1 MKKILKF
8 SLLLAAVVLTA
19 VQAHAGNAD
28 FSLDLIKEEGKTVS
42 FNLKETKKID
52 LSIYDTNDGLIYQ
65 EKVTSEENIS
75 RTYDLTALPDG
86 IYFLKAESDLK
97 ISKYKIEVVGNKA
110 KLSADTISEVYKP
123 VLVNKNGMVIVN
135 ILNLE
140 KTPVSV
146 TIYNSEENEVYN
158 ETLTADLY
166 VGKIFDLTSAP
177 SSKYTF
183 EITYNGKTYIET
195 VTTK

>member
-8 SLLLAAVVLTA
+8 SLVLAAVVLTA
-19 VQAHAGNAD
+19 TQAHAGNTD
-28 FSLDLIKEEGKTVS
+28 FSLDLIKEDGKTVS
-42 FNLKETKKID
+42 FSLKEIKKID
-52 LSIYDTNDGLIYQ
+52 LSIYDTNDSLIYQ
-65 EKVTSEENIS
+65 EKVTSEDNIN

-110 KLSADTISEVYKP
+110 KLSADAISEVYKP
-123 VLVNKNGMVIVN
+123 VLVNKNGIVTVN

-140 KTPVSV
+140 NTPVTV
-146 TIYNSEENEVYN
+146 AIYNSEENQVYN

-166 VGKIFDLTSAP
+166 VGKIFDLTSAQNG
-177 SSKYTF
+177 KYTF
-183 EITYNGKTYIET
+183 DITYNGKTFIQT
-195 VTTK
+195 VAIK

>member
-8 SLLLAAVVLTA
+8 SLVLAAVVLTA

-42 FNLKETKKID
+42 FSLKEITKID
-52 LSIYDTNDGLIYQ
+52 LSIYDINDGLIYQ
-65 EKVTSEENIS
+65 EKVTSEDNIN

-110 KLSADTISEVYKP
+110 KLSADAISEMYKP
-123 VLVNKNGMVIVN
+123 VLVNKNGIVTVN
-135 ILNLE
+135 ILNL
-140 KTPVSV
+140 KKAPVTV
-146 TIYNSEENEVYN
+146 VIYNADQTEVYN
-158 ETLTADLY
+158 ETLAADLY
-166 VGKIFDLTSAP
+166 VGKIFDLSSAQRG
-177 SSKYTF
+177 KYTF
-183 EITYNGKTYIET
+183 EITYNGKTFIDT
-195 VTTK
+195 VATK

>member
-8 SLLLAAVVLTA
+8 SLVLATVVLTA
-19 VQAHAGNAD
+19 AQAHAGNAD

-65 EKVTSEENIS
+65 EKVTSEDNIS
-75 RTYDLTALPDG
+75 RTYDLSALPDG

-110 KLSADTISEVYKP
+110 KLSADAISEVYKP
-123 VLVNKNGMVIVN
+123 VLVNKNGVVTVN

-140 KTPVSV
+140 KTPVTV
-146 TIYNSEENEVYN
+146 AIYNSEENEVYN

-195 VTTK
+195 VATK

>member
-8 SLLLAAVVLTA
+8 SLVLAAVILTA

-42 FNLKETKKID
+42 FSLKEITKID
-52 LSIYDTNDGLIYQ
+52 LSIYDINDGLIYQ
-65 EKVTSEENIS
+65 EKVISEDNIN

-110 KLSADTISEVYKP
+110 KLSAEAISEMYKP
-123 VLVNKNGMVIVN
+123 VLVNKNGIVTVN
-135 ILNLE
+135 ILNL
-140 KTPVSV
+140 KKAPVTV
-146 TIYNSEENEVYN
+146 VIYNADQTEVYN
-158 ETLTADLY
+158 ETLAADLY
-166 VGKIFDLTSAP
+166 VGKIFDLSSAQRG
-177 SSKYTF
+177 KYTF
-183 EITYNGKTYIET
+183 EITYNGKTFIDT
-195 VTTK
+195 VATK

>member
-8 SLLLAAVVLTA
+8 SLVLAAVVLTA
-19 VQAHAGNAD
+19 TQAHAGNTD
-28 FSLDLIKEEGKTVS
+28 FSLDLIKEDGKTVS
-42 FNLKETKKID
+42 FSLKEIKKID
-52 LSIYDTNDGLIYQ
+52 LSIYDTNDSLIYQ
-65 EKVTSEENIS
+65 EKVTSEDNIN

-110 KLSADTISEVYKP
+110 KLSADAISEVYKP
-123 VLVNKNGMVIVN
+123 VLVNKNGIVTVN

-140 KTPVSV
+140 NTPVTV
-146 TIYNSEENEVYN
+146 AIYNSEENEVYN

-166 VGKIFDLTSAP
+166 VGKIFDLTSAQNG
-177 SSKYTF
+177 KYTF
-183 EITYNGKTYIET
+183 DITYNGKTFSQT
-195 VTTK
+195 VAIK

>member
-8 SLLLAAVVLTA
+8 SLVLAAVVLTA

-42 FNLKETKKID
+42 FSLKEIKKID
-52 LSIYDTNDGLIYQ
+52 LSIYDTNDSLIYQ
-65 EKVTSEENIS
+65 EKVTSEDNIN

-86 IYFLKAESDLK
+86 IYFLKAESNLK

-110 KLSADTISEVYKP
+110 KLSANAISEVYKP
-123 VLVNKNGMVIVN
+123 VLVNKNGIVTVN

-140 KTPVSV
+140 KAPVTV
-146 TIYNSEENEVYN
+146 AVYNSDQTEVYTT
-158 ETLTADLY
+158 TLATNLY
-166 VGKIFDLTSAP
+166 VGKIFDLTSAQNG
-177 SSKYTF
+177 KYTF
-183 EITYNGKTYIET
+183 DITYNGKTFSET
-195 VTTK
+195 VVIK

>member
-8 SLLLAAVVLTA
+8 SLVLAAVVLTA
-19 VQAHAGNAD
+19 AQVHAANAD

-52 LSIYDTNDGLIYQ
+52 LSIYDMNDGLIYQ

-86 IYFLKAESDLK
+86 IYFLKAESELK
-97 ISKYKIEVVGNKA
+97 ISKYKIEVIGNKA
-110 KLSADTISEVYKP
+110 KLSADAISEVYKP
-123 VLVNKNGMVIVN
+123 VLVNKNGMVTVN

-146 TIYNSEENEVYN
+146 AIYNSEENEVYN
-158 ETLTADLY
+158 ETLAAELY
-166 VGKIFDLTSAP
+166 VGKKFDLTNAQNGI
-177 SSKYTF
+177 YTF
-183 EITYNGKTYIET
+183 EIMYNGKTFIET
-195 VTTK
+195 VATK

>member
-8 SLLLAAVVLTA
+8 SLVLAAVVLTA

-42 FNLKETKKID
+42 FSLKEIKKID

-65 EKVTSEENIS
+65 EKVTSEDNIN

-86 IYFLKAESDLK
+86 IYFLKAESALK

-110 KLSADTISEVYKP
+110 KLSANAISEVYKP
-123 VLVNKNGMVIVN
+123 VVVNKNGIVTVN
-135 ILNLE
+135 VLNLE
-140 KTPVSV
+140 KVPVTV
-146 TIYNSEENEVYN
+146 AVYNSDQTEVYK

-166 VGKIFDLTSAP
+166 VGKIFDLSSARN
-177 SSKYTF
+177 SKYTF
-183 EITYNGKTYIET
+183 EITYNGKTFSET
-195 VTTK
+195 VATK

>member
-8 SLLLAAVVLTA
+8 SLVLAAVVLTA
-19 VQAHAGNAD
+19 VQAHAGNTD

-42 FNLKETKKID
+42 FSLKEIKKID
-52 LSIYDTNDGLIYQ
+52 LSIYDTNDSLIYQ
-65 EKVTSEENIS
+65 EKVTSEDNIN

-86 IYFLKAESDLK
+86 IYFLKAESNLK

-110 KLSADTISEVYKP
+110 KLSADAISEVYKP
-123 VLVNKNGMVIVN
+123 ILVNKNGMVTVN

-146 TIYNSEENEVYN
+146 AIYNSEENEVYN

-195 VTTK
+195 VAIK

>member
-8 SLLLAAVVLTA
+8 SLVLAAVVLTA

-42 FNLKETKKID
+42 FSLKEIKKID
-52 LSIYDTNDGLIYQ
+52 LSIYDTNDSLIYQ
-65 EKVTSEENIS
+65 EKVTSEDNIN

-110 KLSADTISEVYKP
+110 KLSADAISEVYKP
-123 VLVNKNGMVIVN
+123 VLVNKNGIVTVN
-135 ILNLE
+135 ILNP
-140 KTPVSV
+140 KKAPVTV
-146 TIYNSEENEVYN
+146 AIYNSEENQVYN

-166 VGKIFDLTSAP
+166 VGKIFDLTSAQNG
-177 SSKYTF
+177 KYTF
-183 EITYNGKTYIET
+183 DITYNGKTFSET
-195 VTTK
+195 VAIK

>member
-8 SLLLAAVVLTA
+8 SLVLAAVVLTA

-42 FNLKETKKID
+42 FSLKEITKID
-52 LSIYDTNDGLIYQ
+52 LSIYDINDGLIYQ
-65 EKVTSEENIS
+65 EKVTSEDNIN

-110 KLSADTISEVYKP
+110 KLSADAISEMYKP
-123 VLVNKNGMVIVN
+123 VLVNKNGIVTVN
-135 ILNLE
+135 ILNL
-140 KTPVSV
+140 KKAPVTV
-146 TIYNSEENEVYN
+146 VIYNADQTEVYN
-158 ETLTADLY
+158 ETLAAELY
-166 VGKIFDLTSAP
+166 VGKIFDL
-177 SSKYTF
+177 SSVQRGKYTF
-183 EITYNGKTYIET
+183 EITYNGKTFIDT
-195 VTTK
+195 VATK

>member
-8 SLLLAAVVLTA
+8 SLVLAAVVLTA

-42 FNLKETKKID
+42 FSLKEITKID
-52 LSIYDTNDGLIYQ
+52 LSIYDINDGLIYQ
-65 EKVTSEENIS
+65 EKVTSEDNIN

-110 KLSADTISEVYKP
+110 KLSADAISEMYKP
-123 VLVNKNGMVIVN
+123 VLVNKNGIVTVN
-135 ILNLE
+135 VLNL
-140 KTPVSV
+140 KKAPVTV
-146 TIYNSEENEVYN
+146 VIYNADQTEVYN
-158 ETLTADLY
+158 ETLAADLY
-166 VGKIFDLTSAP
+166 VGKIFDLSSAQRG
-177 SSKYTF
+177 KYTF
-183 EITYNGKTYIET
+183 EITYNGKTFIDT
-195 VTTK
+195 VATK

>member
-8 SLLLAAVVLTA
+8 SLVLAAVVLTA

-42 FNLKETKKID
+42 FSLKEITKID
-52 LSIYDTNDGLIYQ
+52 LSIYDINDGLIYQ
-65 EKVTSEENIS
+65 EKVTSEDNIN

-110 KLSADTISEVYKP
+110 KLSADAISEMYKP
-123 VLVNKNGMVIVN
+123 VLVNKNGIVTLN
-135 ILNLE
+135 VLNL
-140 KTPVSV
+140 KKAPVTV
-146 TIYNSEENEVYN
+146 VIYNADQTEVYN
-158 ETLTADLY
+158 ETLAAELY
-166 VGKIFDLTSAP
+166 VGKIFDLSSAQRG
-177 SSKYTF
+177 KYTF
-183 EITYNGKTYIET
+183 EITYNGKTFIDT
-195 VTTK
+195 VATK

>member
-8 SLLLAAVVLTA
+8 SLVLTAVVLTA

-28 FSLDLIKEEGKTVS
+28 FSLDLIREEGKTVS
-42 FNLKETKKID
+42 FSLKETKKID
-52 LSIYDTNDGLIYQ
+52 LSIYDTNDSLIYQ
-65 EKVTSEENIS
+65 EKVTSDDNIN

-110 KLSADTISEVYKP
+110 KLSADAISDVYKP
-123 VLVNKNGMVIVN
+123 VLVNKNGMVTLN

-140 KTPVSV
+140 NTPVTV
-146 TIYNSEENEVYN
+146 AIYNSEENEVYT
-158 ETLTADLY
+158 ETVTADFY
-166 VGKIFDLTSAP
+166 VGKIFDLNSAQNG
-177 SSKYTF
+177 KYTF
-183 EITYNGKTYIET
+183 AITYNGKTFSEI
-195 VTTK
+195 VVIK

>member
-8 SLLLAAVVLTA
+8 SLVLAAVVLTA

-42 FNLKETKKID
+42 FSLKEITKID
-52 LSIYDTNDGLIYQ
+52 LSIYDINDGLIYQ
-65 EKVTSEENIS
+65 EKVTSEDNIN

-110 KLSADTISEVYKP
+110 KLSADAISEMYKP
-123 VLVNKNGMVIVN
+123 LLVNKNGIVTVN
-135 ILNLE
+135 ILNL
-140 KTPVSV
+140 KKAPVTV
-146 TIYNSEENEVYN
+146 VIYNADQTEVYN
-158 ETLTADLY
+158 ETLAADLY
-166 VGKIFDLTSAP
+166 VGKIFDLSSAQRG
-177 SSKYTF
+177 KYTF
-183 EITYNGKTYIET
+183 EITYNGKTFIDT
-195 VTTK
+195 VATK

>member
-8 SLLLAAVVLTA
+8 SLVLAAVVLTA
-19 VQAHAGNAD
+19 TQTHAGNAD
-28 FSLDLIKEEGKTVS
+28 FSLDLIKEDGKTVS
-42 FNLKETKKID
+42 FSLKEIKKID
-52 LSIYDTNDGLIYQ
+52 LSIYDTNNSLIYQ
-65 EKVTSEENIS
+65 EKVTSEDNIN

-110 KLSADTISEVYKP
+110 KLSADAISEVYKP
-123 VLVNKNGMVIVN
+123 VLVNKNGIVTVN

-140 KTPVSV
+140 NTPVTV
-146 TIYNSEENEVYN
+146 AIYNSEENEVYN

-166 VGKIFDLTSAP
+166 VGKIFDLTSAQNG
-177 SSKYTF
+177 KYTF
-183 EITYNGKTYIET
+183 DITYNGKTFIQT
-195 VTTK
+195 VAIK